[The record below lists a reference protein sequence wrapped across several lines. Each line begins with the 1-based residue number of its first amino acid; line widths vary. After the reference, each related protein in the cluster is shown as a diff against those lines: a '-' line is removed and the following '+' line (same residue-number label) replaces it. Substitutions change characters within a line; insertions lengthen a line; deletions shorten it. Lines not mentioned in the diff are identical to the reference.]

1 MKFLVVEDDVV
12 SYTIVEKILSRFG
25 VCVIATDGLAAI
37 TTFEAAV
44 RDGERFDLVCLD
56 IMLPGM
62 DGQEVLKH
70 LRTIEEKQG
79 ILGEDGVKVVMITA
93 LGDNRNILEAFRSQ
107 CEGYII
113 KPVTKEKILLQL
125 TALGLLRDTNVKK

>member
-25 VCVIATDGLAAI
+25 RCVIATDGLAAVNS
-37 TTFEAAV
+37 FESALKT
-44 RDGERFDLVCLD
+44 GERFDLICLD
-56 IMLPGM
+56 IMLPEIN
-62 DGQEVLKH
+62 GQEVLKRIRN
-70 LRTIEEKQG
+70 LEKKHG
-79 ILGEDGVKVVMITA
+79 ILGEDCVKIVMMTA
-93 LGDNRNILEAFRSQ
+93 LGDNRNIIEAFRSQ

-125 TALGLLRDTNVKK
+125 TALDLLRDTNVEK